1 MIPNF
6 VVHLLSGGLDSVV
19 MLYDLVGEGSKVH
32 CVLLDYEQR
41 HIKELEFAKLHCAR
55 LKVEFTRIKLPQLR
69 GSLLTDGSNT
79 FVVPNRNAILLSLAV
94 NIAVKAEAELVT
106 FAANKDDE
114 EVFPDCR
121 SAFILAFNEMLKAA
135 GLTVQVAA
143 PYIDK
148 SKAWIAALGSNIGVT
163 LNDTWSCYQG
173 GLQPCG
179 ICPACLKRQEAI
191 LANHVEKVHGA
202 LP

>member
-1 MIPNF
+1 MIPTF

-32 CVLLDYEQR
+32 CVLFDYEQR
-41 HIKELEFAKLHCAR
+41 HIKELEFAKLHCKR
-55 LKVEFTRIKLPQLR
+55 LSIEFTLIKLPQLR

-94 NIAVKAEAELVT
+94 NVAVKAKAELVT

-121 SAFILAFNEMLKAA
+121 QGFILAFNEMLKAA
-135 GLTVQVAA
+135 GLNVQVAA

-148 SKAWIAALGSNIGVT
+148 SKAWIAALGNNIGVT
-163 LNDTWSCYQG
+163 LSDTWSCYQG

-179 ICPACLKRQEAI
+179 KCPACLKREAAI
-191 LANHVEKVHGA
+191 NAIAV
-202 LP
+202 